1 MAADLEQL
9 GSTGF
14 QDLAGALCLAT
25 FGAGVQAM
33 GAGRDGGRDLY
44 HQGPLHW
51 SGTDGQPSEVWDGY
65 TVFQVKH
72 KRTLDAQ
79 PVDNA
84 RWLQGQI
91 RGELEVWA
99 DPKPKRNPVPD
110 YLVFITNVP
119 LTPTPGSG
127 GHDETIAA
135 ISTYIDN
142 LNDSSRDVDGGEQRV
157 AKHQR
162 LTRIRKFRIWDA
174 NQIWRLLEI
183 NHDVRLAFPSF
194 FTAADAFAHMSELT
208 GYLSNRQLEP
218 GLRAHARTTL
228 MGESSV
234 YFDEAGSGDGTGM
247 PLHDVVIDLPITTS
261 TSTAPSSVIRYILDR
276 GERLLKPSLTTV
288 GGPRHLV
295 VAGAPGNGKTTISKF
310 LTQVY
315 RAASLADG
323 ASLSA
328 EHRQVIAGT
337 EGALQRF
344 DRPLPRH
351 TRWAMR
357 IDLAVYAEDHGFSDD
372 SILISYIAEKVS
384 SRSDA
389 GKIRGQALQ
398 WWLKNWPSFLIL
410 DGLDEVTEPTV
421 RKWVI
426 ERVVEFVTNADG
438 DDCDVF
444 VVMTTRPMGYVENIA
459 PTQFERVDLDYLSV
473 NEAIRYG
480 ELATRARL
488 RMDLDRVD
496 KVVRQL
502 KTAAHDDSLQLLL
515 RTPLQVLIMTIIV
528 SSAGH
533 LAPDRYSLF
542 WGYYDTVFR
551 RERDKPT
558 GARAILQNH
567 ALTIQRLHEHVGFE
581 LQSRSEE
588 ADRSFAALTQQELR
602 NITWKILHDVGFKP
616 SDVDAELLNKI
627 LTTATHRLVLIVPRG
642 DEGYGFD
649 VRSLQELMAAR
660 YLTTGTDDAVIKR
673 LRTAAASP
681 HWRNTII
688 FAAGH
693 WFSEPQ
699 DHHHQAIVELVETV
713 DDDAD
718 QRLGS
723 VVPVGPR
730 LALDLIDDGM
740 ARALPL
746 WRDRLIRHALE
757 VLREPRP
764 QDLAAIARAL
774 VRFADTGDEQQAAVE
789 DGIRDALSV
798 SVNSRATTRAL
809 QKLVPQVVDET
820 RARARIR
827 GLALVRPRPNSAPP
841 LLPDG
846 GWDDFDAEIETAPG
860 ADAVLELV
868 RNAAAAVVRFRDG
881 DAEDIDVLAVL
892 AVLANSAGAAIF
904 SSALQYVVPH
914 APDVVVEFRDNV
926 LPLLHRAAIGD
937 QLRPPAQRRTH

>member
-1 MAADLEQL
+1 MAADLEQV
-9 GSTGF
+9 GPTGF

-25 FGAGVQAM
+25 FGAGIQAM

-44 HQGPLHW
+44 HQGPLVW
-51 SGTDGQPSEVWDGY
+51 QGTDGQPNEVWDGY

-72 KRTLDAQ
+72 KRTLDAL
-79 PVDNA
+79 PADNA

-91 RGELEVWA
+91 RGELGDWA
-99 DPKPKRNPVPD
+99 DPKPKRDPVPD

-127 GHDETIAA
+127 GHDETLAA
-135 ISTYIDN
+135 IKTYIDN
-142 LNDSSRDVDGGEQRV
+142 LADASRDVGDGEERV

-162 LTRIRKFRIWDA
+162 LSQIRKFRIWDA
-174 NQIWRLLEI
+174 NQIRRLLEL
-183 NHDVRLAFPSF
+183 NPGVRRAFPGF

-208 GYLSNRQLEP
+208 GYLPNDQLEP

-234 YFDEAGSGDGTGM
+234 YFDEAGSGDVTGM
-247 PLHDVVIDLPITTS
+247 PLHDVVIDLPITMAAS
-261 TSTAPSSVIRYILDR
+261 DAPHSVIRYVLDR
-276 GERLLKPSLTTV
+276 GERMLKPSLTTV

-315 RAASLADG
+315 RAASLANGD
-323 ASLSA
+323 SLSA
-328 EHRQVIAGT
+328 EHRQIIAGT
-337 EGALQRF
+337 KAALERF
-344 DRPLPRH
+344 ERPLPKH
-351 TRWAMR
+351 CRWAMR

-372 SILISYIAEKVS
+372 STLIGYIAEKVS
-384 SRSDA
+384 NRSDS
-389 GKIRGQALQ
+389 GRIRGSALQ

-410 DGLDEVTEPTV
+410 DGLDEVTEPAV

-488 RMDLDRVD
+488 RTDLDRIER
-496 KVVRQL
+496 VVRQL
-502 KTAAHDDSLQLLL
+502 KVAAHDDSLKLLL
-515 RTPLQVLIMTIIV
+515 RTPLQVLIMTIIM
-528 SSAGH
+528 SSAGY

-551 RERDKPT
+551 RERDKST
-558 GARAILQNH
+558 GARTILQNH
-567 ALTIQRLHEHVGFE
+567 ALSIQRLHERVGFE
-581 LQSRSEE
+581 LQTRSEA
-588 ADRSFAALTQQELR
+588 ADRSYAALTSQELH
-602 NITWKILHDVGFKP
+602 NITWQILHDVGFKP

-660 YLTTGTDDAVIKR
+660 YLTTGTDEAVIER

-699 DHHHQAIVELVETV
+699 GHRHQAIVQLVETV
-713 DDDAD
+713 DEDASE
-718 QRLGS
+718 RLGCI
-723 VVPVGPR
+723 VPVGPR

-740 ARALPL
+740 VRTLPL
-746 WRDRLIRHALE
+746 WRDRLIRHALR
-757 VLREPRP
+757 VLHEPRP
-764 QDLAAIARAL
+764 QDLTAIVLAL
-774 VRFADTGDEQQAAVE
+774 IRFADTGGEQQKAVE
-789 DGIRDALSV
+789 EGIRSAYVV
-798 SVNSRATTRAL
+798 SPSASATTQAF
-809 QKLVPQVVDET
+809 QGLVPKVVEET
-820 RARARIR
+820 GARGRIN
-827 GLALVRPRPNSAPP
+827 GLALVRPPSQRSS
-841 LLPDG
+841 
-846 GWDDFDAEIETAPG
+846 DA
-860 ADAVLELV
+860 
-868 RNAAAAVVRFRDG
+868 
-881 DAEDIDVLAVL
+881 
-892 AVLANSAGAAIF
+892 SAGRWLGRF
-904 SSALQYVVPH
+904 
-914 APDVVVEFRDNV
+914 
-926 LPLLHRAAIGD
+926 
-937 QLRPPAQRRTH
+937 QRRDRNGSGSRCRAGASSDRRLCIEAIQGQCRPGH